1 MRSRFVPMLFG
12 LALAA
17 LLALPGPGLAA
28 KHKAQAKPVSDTH
41 EQAVALLEKT
51 CKALTELKGFKV
63 HAMVA
68 LDKVYRD
75 GSKVLYA
82 RDMDITAKRPGSFRV
97 VTLGDDL
104 QAETVYDGKTFSLAL
119 PDRKIYGQL
128 DFAGDTDSLLDE
140 LARQY
145 GLESPLGDL
154 LAGNPCKT
162 LTYEAAYRVGKS
174 QVGGV
179 VCEHLFFQ
187 DKDVDWQIWIDS
199 EKTGLP
205 LKFVITEKRLPMA
218 PQFTAVLSDWKSDDS
233 PAETFA
239 YKPGEGFA
247 RDDAVIT
254 GQARQAKKAAKK
266 GR

>member
-28 KHKAQAKPVSDTH
+28 KHKAQAKSVSDTH
-41 EQAVALLEKT
+41 EKAVALLEKT

-63 HAMVA
+63 HALVT

-75 GSKVLYA
+75 GSKIRFA
-82 RDMDITAKRPGSFRV
+82 RDMEITAKRPGFFRV
-97 VTLGDDL
+97 VTNGDDL
-104 QAETVYDGKTFSLAL
+104 MAETVYDGKTFILAL
-119 PDRKIYGQL
+119 PDRKVYGQL
-128 DFAGDTDSLLDE
+128 NFTGDTDALLNE

-145 GLESPLGDL
+145 GLEAPLGDL
-154 LAGNPCKT
+154 LSGNPCQT
-162 LTYEAAYRVGKS
+162 LTYEAAYYIGKS
-174 QVGGV
+174 KVNGV
-179 VCEHLFFQ
+179 VCDHLFFQ

-205 LKFVITEKRLPMA
+205 LQFLITEKGLPMA
-218 PQFTAVLSDWKSDDS
+218 PQFVAVFSGWQSDES
-233 PAETFA
+233 PAETFV
-239 YKPGEGFA
+239 YKPGEGFN

-254 GQARQAKKAAKK
+254 GPAKQAKKAKKK